1 MFLWTA
7 FIVGLIGS
15 AHCAGMCGPI
25 ALALP
30 LRSENWFTRVSGGLV
45 YNAGRIITYMILG
58 AIFGLLGKGLHMAG
72 FQLLASVVIGA
83 LMIALVVIPL
93 IFKKMPSINNVF
105 ESYSARLLSG
115 FRNMFRKGT
124 SSSLFGIGLLNGILP
139 CGLVYVA
146 IAGAINT
153 GDVVMA
159 MIYMALFGAGT
170 IPVMLAVSMAGT
182 MISLKLRVFINKLSP
197 YVIVILGVLFI
208 LRGLSLG
215 IPYISP
221 KAEALTPVVEKA
233 HKCCHP
239 DAKK

>member
-7 FIVGLIGS
+7 FIVGLVGS

-30 LRSENWFTRVSGGLV
+30 LKSDNWFTRVSGGLI
-45 YNAGRIITYMILG
+45 YNIGRIITYMLLG

-72 FQLLASVVIGA
+72 FQLWASVVIGI
-83 LMIALVVIPL
+83 LMITLVVVPL
-93 IFKKMPSINNVF
+93 IFKKMPSLNNVF
-105 ESYSARLLSG
+105 ESYSARLLGG
-115 FRNMFRKGT
+115 FRNMFRKGGAF
-124 SSSLFGIGLLNGILP
+124 SLFGIGLLNGILP

-146 IAGAINT
+146 VAGAINT
-153 GDVVMA
+153 GDVVSA
-159 MIYMALFGAGT
+159 MMYMALFGAGT

-182 MISLKLRVFINKLSP
+182 MISIKLRVFVHKLSP
-197 YVIVILGVLFI
+197 YVIVLLGVLFI

-221 KAEALTPVVEKA
+221 KAEALTPVIEKA
-233 HKCCHP
+233 HKCCNP
-239 DAKK
+239 NQ

>member
-1 MFLWTA
+1 
-7 FIVGLIGS
+7 
-15 AHCAGMCGPI
+15 MCGPI

-30 LRSENWFTRVSGGLV
+30 LKSENWFTRVSGGLI

-72 FQLLASVVIGA
+72 FQLWASIVIGI
-83 LMIALVVIPL
+83 LMIVMVVIPL
-93 IFKKMPSINNVF
+93 VFKKMPSLNNVF
-105 ESYSARLLSG
+105 EGYSARLLGG
-115 FRNMFRKGT
+115 FRNMFRKGGT
-124 SSSLFGIGLLNGILP
+124 NSLFGIGLLNGILP

-153 GDVVMA
+153 GDVVSA
-159 MIYMALFGAGT
+159 MMYMALFGAGT
-170 IPVMLAVSMAGT
+170 IPVMLTVSLAGT
-182 MISLKLRVFINKLSP
+182 MISLNLRIFINKLSP
-197 YVIVILGVLFI
+197 YVIVLLGVLFI

-221 KAEALTPVVEKA
+221 KSEALTPVIEKA

-239 DAKK
+239 DK

>member
-7 FIVGLIGS
+7 FIVGLVGS

-30 LRSENWFTRVSGGLV
+30 LRGESWFTRVSGALV
-45 YNAGRIITYMILG
+45 YNTGRIFTYMLLG

-72 FQLLASVVIGA
+72 FQAWTSVVIGI
-83 LMIALVVIPL
+83 LMITMVLVPL
-93 IFKKMPSINNVF
+93 IFKRMPSLTNVF
-105 ESYSARLLSG
+105 ESYSARLLTG
-115 FRNMFRKGT
+115 FRNMFRKGDT
-124 SSSLFGIGLLNGILP
+124 KSLLGIGLLNGILP

-146 IAGAINT
+146 VAGAINT
-153 GDVVMA
+153 GDIVSA
-159 MIYMALFGAGT
+159 MMFMALFGAGT
-170 IPVMLAVSMAGT
+170 IPVMLAVSLAGN
-182 MISLKLRVFINKLSP
+182 MISLKLRIFVNKLSP
-197 YVIVILGVLFI
+197 YVIVLLGVLFI

-221 KAEALTPVVEKA
+221 KAEALTPVIEKA

-239 DAKK
+239 DQ

>member
-7 FIVGLIGS
+7 FIVGLVGS

-30 LRSENWFTRVSGGLV
+30 LKTDNWFTRIGGGLV
-45 YNAGRIITYMILG
+45 YNFGRILTYMILG

-72 FQLLASVVIGA
+72 FQLWASVVIGI
-83 LMIALVVIPL
+83 LMIVMVVVPL
-93 IFKKMPSINNVF
+93 LFKKLPSLNNIF
-105 ESYSARLLSG
+105 EGYSARLLSG
-115 FRNMFRKGT
+115 FRKMFHKGGT
-124 SSSLFGIGLLNGILP
+124 SSLFGIGLLNGILP

-146 IAGAINT
+146 VAGAINT
-153 GDVVMA
+153 GDVPSA
-159 MIYMALFGAGT
+159 MLYMALFGAGT
-170 IPVMLAVSMAGT
+170 IPVMLAVSIAGT
-182 MISLKLRVFINKLSP
+182 MIGLNLRIFVNKLSP
-197 YVIVILGVLFI
+197 YVIVLLGVLFI

-239 DAKK
+239 DK

>member
-7 FIVGLIGS
+7 FIVGLVGS

-30 LRSENWFTRVSGGLV
+30 LRSENWITRVGGGLI
-45 YNAGRIITYMILG
+45 YNFGRIFTYMLLG
-58 AIFGLLGKGLHMAG
+58 AVFGLLGKGLHMAG
-72 FQLLASVVIGA
+72 FQLWTSIVIGA
-83 LMIALVVIPL
+83 LMIAMVIIPL
-93 IFKKMPSINNVF
+93 IFKKMPSLNTVF

-115 FRNMFRKGT
+115 FRSMFRKGNPG
-124 SSSLFGIGLLNGILP
+124 SLLGIGLLNGLLP

-146 IAGAINT
+146 VAGAINT
-153 GDVVMA
+153 GDVVSA
-159 MIYMALFGAGT
+159 MLYMALFGAGT

-182 MISLKLRVFINKLSP
+182 MISLNFRVFIHKLSP
-197 YVIVILGVLFI
+197 YVIVLLGVLFI

-215 IPYISP
+215 IPYVSP
-221 KAEALTPVVEKA
+221 KAEALTPVIEKA

-239 DAKK
+239 DN